1 MLKNEKLDDLLY
13 NKNYKFYAHTRES
26 SSEKELLSAHLKLTY
41 KYYEKME
48 KEKDLDKKVKKLV
61 KTIFKVDDKKAN
73 LGYQLFKSAI
83 YYHDIGKINP
93 LFQKNKMNNELN
105 LKAFENKDTHSALSA
120 RLFIDG
126 FLQEMKDIELVTLL
140 FMFAYIISRHHSN
153 IGNINDFYKELEYAE
168 EPQLYKNNVSYEKCK
183 KIIFDGINP
192 FLRSGN
198 IDEISIYI
206 LMKLLYSCLVTADF
220 YATYEYMTQKQVK
233 MNFEKD
239 NLLFKKYEDS
249 DLYKTIRRYENKQTS
264 AEGINILRNEMFLE
278 TEHTLKEN
286 LNSNIYYLEAP
297 TGAGKTNMAINLARL
312 LYEQDD
318 NIKSINYIFPFNAI
332 VEQTQNTFKKYFEEY
347 NDFSV
352 INSITG
358 IVKDINEDVDYDSV
372 YIKNS
377 FRQYKIVI
385 TSHINLFNTLF
396 GEGKEHNYSLYNY
409 VNSIVVLDEIQS
421 YPNKKWRQMIEM
433 FNKYAEMLN
442 IKFIIM
448 SATLPRLDKLLKN
461 SNNKFTALISNTDKY
476 YKNPIFKN
484 RVSVDYSLLEKRIE
498 LTELANEVLKNKGK
512 KVLVECIKKKTANK
526 LYEILKNK
534 SAENVFIL
542 TGDDNSY
549 YRKKLIEK
557 INNCEDIIL
566 VTTQTIEAGVDID
579 MDIGYKDISF
589 LDNEEQFLGRINRS
603 CKKKNCKAFFFNYD
617 SAETIYREDNRI
629 GLDVSREDIREYLDN
644 KDFIGFYNK
653 VIDRVEYNTEKYN
666 KENISNLF
674 DACKYM
680 NFTKIEKIMRLIEN
694 ETIELF
700 LNYDIEVDG
709 NIINGKN
716 VFEEYKRNCKDSRL
730 SYAKKKIIISKINE
744 RLNLFLYTIYKS
756 EQSMISGDKFG
767 SIYYIEDGEKYMIN
781 GRFNREL
788 FLSKGDSL
796 FI

>member
-1 MLKNEKLDDLLY
+1 MLKNEKLDDLLN

-48 KEKDLDKKVKKLV
+48 KEKNLDKKVKKLI
-61 KTIFKVDDKKAN
+61 KAIFKVDDKKAN
-73 LGYQLFKSAI
+73 LGYELFKSAI

-153 IGNINDFYKELEYAE
+153 IGNINDFSKELEYAE
-168 EPQLYKNNVSYEKCK
+168 EPELYKNNISYEKCK
-183 KIIFDGINP
+183 KIILDGINP
-192 FLRSGN
+192 FLKSSN
-198 IDEISIYI
+198 IDGVSIYI

-220 YATYEYMTQKQVK
+220 YATYEYMTQNQVK

-239 NLLFKKYEDS
+239 NSLFKKYENS

-278 TEHTLKEN
+278 TEHTLKKN
-286 LNSNIYYLEAP
+286 LSSNIYYVEAP

-312 LYEQDD
+312 LYEKDD

-332 VEQTQNTFKKYFEEY
+332 VEQNQNTFKKYFEEY

-433 FNKYAEMLN
+433 FDKYAEMLN

-461 SNNKFTALISNTDKY
+461 SNNKFTALINNTDKY

-484 RVSVDYSLLEKRIE
+484 RVSIDYSLLEKRIE
-498 LTELANEVLKNKGK
+498 LTELANEILKNKGE

-534 SAENVFIL
+534 SGENVFIL

-557 INNCEDIIL
+557 INDCKDIIL

-674 DACKYM
+674 DACKYV

-709 NIINGKN
+709 NIINGKD
-716 VFEEYKRNCKDSRL
+716 VFEEYKRICKDSSL

-756 EQSMISGDKFG
+756 EQSIISGDKFG